1 MSWRRPTTSRPSIQ
15 TAAPSSLFTANCH
28 APDRSS
34 RMPPSS
40 FRRNR
45 SVFASAYAPW
55 KRAPSAPVSS
65 VAPNEAEVVS
75 TLGVRAAKS
84 ASMVS

>member
-1 MSWRRPTTSRPSIQ
+1 
-15 TAAPSSLFTANCH
+15 
-28 APDRSS
+28 
-34 RMPPSS
+34 MPPSS

-45 SVFASAYAPW
+45 SVFAYAPW

-65 VAPNEAEVVS
+65 VSPNEAEVVS